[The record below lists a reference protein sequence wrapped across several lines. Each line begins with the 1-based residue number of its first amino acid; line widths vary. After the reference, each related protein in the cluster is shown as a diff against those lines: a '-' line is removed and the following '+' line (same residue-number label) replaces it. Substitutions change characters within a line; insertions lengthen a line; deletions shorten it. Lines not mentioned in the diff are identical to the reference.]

1 MHEQCVVAVYPSR
14 VEAEQAFRAATAA
27 GISTDNIRIS
37 SADMEHQAADESLQ
51 PGMWDWLFGSHVP
64 EKDRSEY
71 RTHLAEGRTAL
82 SILMDGEASPAR
94 IEAVEEILERF
105 RPVDV
110 RVVEGEMGGAAAAAF
125 RAGRPAATTGSNV
138 GSNVGVAASSD
149 EEVIPLPR
157 EELRISTRPSE
168 RVRHVRTYVVEEPV
182 EKDVVL
188 HDEEVVIER
197 RPATRTLTGG
207 EHFLSASGEPLQRE
221 YEIHERHEEPVVEKM
236 TRADEEIVVR
246 KQAKQHTE
254 RVRDTVRLT
263 RADVVEPST
272 EVSSSST
279 QHGVRL
285 SSTRRDD
292 RVID

>member
-64 EKDRSEY
+64 EKDRSAY

-125 RAGRPAATTGSNV
+125 RAGRPAATGPTV
-138 GSNVGVAASSD
+138 GSNVGVAAHSD

-188 HDEEVVIER
+188 HDEEVIIER

-272 EVSSSST
+272 EVSSST

-292 RVID
+292 RIID